1 MFSILP
7 SQVWN
12 SLVFLSIMYYKNLQ
26 QKNSILNLF
35 LQDVVATQESQLLTA
50 GPERPSSS
58 AHPDEVNDNYIVFLE
73 LGTSSSHHLALSS
86 TAALRLAQLEA
97 ATAALEPTALLG
109 RFKLYINLNQSPVVL
124 KGVNAGTHA
133 ATDLPARKSFISIT
147 GYRFT
152 PFG

>member
-50 GPERPSSS
+50 GPERPSSF
-58 AHPDEVNDNYIVFLE
+58 AHPDEVNDKDTPTCLHTMYAENQTKCKINIGNKYSQ
-73 LGTSSSHHLALSS
+73 TKWLSGQICKPS
-86 TAALRLAQLEA
+86 
-97 ATAALEPTALLG
+97 
-109 RFKLYINLNQSPVVL
+109 
-124 KGVNAGTHA
+124 
-133 ATDLPARKSFISIT
+133 
-147 GYRFT
+147 
-152 PFG
+152 

>member
-73 LGTSSSHHLALSS
+73 LGTSSSHHLVLSS
-86 TAALRLAQLEA
+86 TPALRLAQPKA
-97 ATAALEPTALLG
+97 ASAALRRRRRRGGGGEGGDGKEHDIEERTRFCSGQRWRKAG
-109 RFKLYINLNQSPVVL
+109 RRRWRAV
-124 KGVNAGTHA
+124 
-133 ATDLPARKSFISIT
+133 
-147 GYRFT
+147 
-152 PFG
+152 